1 MTIHVAEWKLDL
13 QDQLKAYAGVFIGTD
28 LRMIEFDDIVIVN
41 KFSNDGSTEMGIRI
55 TDQYRTTF
63 SDDICEIE
71 VDTVPCDI
79 NWDSFG
85 VALEIRYSAI
95 GKTEAIAGSKG
106 IIEAIVYYDS
116 NGKIMGKVSVIDN
129 FFPGSKSRREHYKY
143 FSSQLLL
150 QVMKK

>member
-1 MTIHVAEWKLDL
+1 
-13 QDQLKAYAGVFIGTD
+13 
-28 LRMIEFDDIVIVN
+28 MIQFLA
-41 KFSNDGSTEMGIRI
+41 
-55 TDQYRTTF
+55 
-63 SDDICEIE
+63 
-71 VDTVPCDI
+71 DI

-95 GKTEAIAGSKG
+95 GKTEAIAASKG

-129 FFPGSKSRREHYKY
+129 FFPGSKSRREHYKH